1 MNALRKIDWY
11 GQFFF
16 GIIMILSIFILFFY
30 GFGFGLLIL
39 GSWQLISA
47 LANTYAFTR
56 NGLKKE
62 IRNYW
67 ISSVTDLLIF
77 FSPFFLKN
85 IFDEDDLEVL
95 VWTGAT
101 LGVPIAIYYLRIY
114 KKLIMYVDLSNELTG
129 FTKHNNI

>member
-1 MNALRKIDWY
+1 MNTLRKIDWY

-16 GIIMILSIFILFFY
+16 GILMILSIFILFLY
-30 GFGFGLLIL
+30 GFGLLIL
-39 GSWQLISA
+39 GAWQLISA
-47 LANTYAFTR
+47 LANTYGFTR
-56 NGLKKE
+56 SGLKKE

-67 ISSVTDLLIF
+67 IFTVTDLLIF

-85 IFDEDDLEVL
+85 IFDEDDLDVL

-101 LGVPIAIYYLRIY
+101 LGIPIAIYYLWIY